1 MIKYIKYV
9 LSLLL
14 VFGQA
19 EGEYSIFS
27 HLQTTSY
34 HQILISRRRCLTNQV
49 SYYKQKTVVKPN
61 VKVEFLKDFSFTSF
75 HFHNF
80 CALVVKLHRES
91 FQRLKSTFL
100 NQFFLTSRI
109 AASNFV

>member
-27 HLQTTSY
+27 QLQTTSY
-34 HQILISRRRCLTNQV
+34 HQILVSRRRCSTNQI
-49 SYYKQKTVVKPN
+49 SYYKQKEVVKPN
-61 VKVEFLKDFSFTSF
+61 LKVEFLKDFSFISI
-75 HFHNF
+75 HLHGL
-80 CALVVKLHRES
+80 CRVVIKIHKKS
-91 FQRLKSTFL
+91 FQRLKSTFI

-109 AASNFV
+109 AASNFA

>member
-49 SYYKQKTVVKPN
+49 SYYKQKAVVVSK
-61 VKVEFLKDFSFTSF
+61 VKVEFLKDFSFASI
-75 HFHNF
+75 H
-80 CALVVKLHRES
+80 LHGLCRNVIKIYKES
-91 FQRLKSTFL
+91 FQRLKSTFI

-109 AASNFV
+109 AASNFA